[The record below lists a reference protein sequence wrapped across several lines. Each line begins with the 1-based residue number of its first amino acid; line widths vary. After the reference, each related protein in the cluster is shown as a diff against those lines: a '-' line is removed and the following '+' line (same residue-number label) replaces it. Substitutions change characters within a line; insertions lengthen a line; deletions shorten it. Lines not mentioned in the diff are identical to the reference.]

1 MCGHSYLNQV
11 RRRLR
16 GVDRWVAGEPAG
28 NKPIAA
34 LAGADPCG
42 VREVLLGQNQLVT
55 VSHAQ
60 AIKTAAVLDEN
71 FPRLAEQL
79 FGAQ

>member
-1 MCGHSYLNQV
+1 MFV
-11 RRRLR
+11 RAVSPHATAAIVGSWLRRVANIQLR
-16 GVDRWVAGEPAG
+16 RWRARARK
-28 NKPIAA
+28 KPE
-34 LAGADPCG
+34 LF
-42 VREVLLGQNQLVT
+42 RQNELVT

-60 AIKTAAVLDEN
+60 AVIPAAVLDQD